1 MINQNISTMQDLI
14 ISIIQ
19 TDLVWENVA
28 ANLANFERKIASIKQ
43 PTDLIL
49 LPEMF
54 TTGFSMKS
62 EELAESIDGRTMQ
75 WMAQQAKKHN
85 AVIAGSLIIK
95 EKGNYYNRLIWMRP
109 NCSYQSY
116 DKRHLFAMGG
126 EHEHFTA
133 GTERL
138 IVELKGW
145 KICPLVCYDLRF
157 PVWARNTENY
167 DLLLYL
173 ANWPIPRITHWQALL
188 KARAIENQCYTVG
201 VNRIGTDAFGNYY
214 SGNSAIIDARGET
227 LFEEAHQT
235 TVYTQKIS
243 KKYLEKTR
251 KDLPFLKDIDS

>member
-1 MINQNISTMQDLI
+1 MQDLI

-235 TVYTQKIS
+235 IVYTQKIS